1 MAPVRATV
9 RIFLAPVA
17 QARTVMRRITINVC
31 SVFQINIRT
40 NRARRLANPARR
52 VAGTV
57 GGSVAE
63 GLTRATVKAT
73 QKPQLADP
81 LQRPS
86 ANVERACIVLGRIRR
101 LAAGCVL
108 EANFKTNQARPS
120 ARHVLREGTKW
131 KRASHHAINAGA
143 AAQIAGEL
151 AAKGLVGATV
161 KASHAPAGQAR
172 IAMER
177 QEMFVSR
184 VNRVNFRTKQARR
197 IASRAPINS
206 AVKTA
211 GG

>member
-17 QARTVMRRITINVC
+17 QAHAVVPAVIFSVKNVTLAA
-31 SVFQINIRT
+31 IKR
-40 NRARRLANPARR
+40 NRARRSAKT
-52 VAGTV
+52 VAWV
-57 GGSVAE
+57 PFN
-63 GLTRATVKAT
+63 
-73 QKPQLADP
+73 Q
-81 LQRPS
+81 QR
-86 ANVERACIVLGRIRR
+86 E
-101 LAAGCVL
+101 
-108 EANFKTNQARPS
+108 KYH
-120 ARHVLREGTKW
+120 ARHATRGPISRWSEALGAK
-131 KRASHHAINAGA
+131 NAGA

-197 IASRAPINS
+197 TASRAPINR
-206 AVKTA
+206 AVETA